1 MDAEHPDVAWI
12 AVPSLVGMT
21 VSEARSAGHHSGV
34 VVTSEHVDGPPLGA
48 LTWPGTWTVTAQR
61 PIPGSHVE
69 RWSTVVIEFKERPGG
84 GGAGDREP
92 RVPLPEPPMM
102 TAERDQ
108 TDEPDEPGENMHQVR

>member
-1 MDAEHPDVAWI
+1 
-12 AVPSLVGMT
+12 
-21 VSEARSAGHHSGV
+21 
-34 VVTSEHVDGPPLGA
+34 
-48 LTWPGTWTVTAQR
+48 
-61 PIPGSHVE
+61 
-69 RWSTVVIEFKERPGG
+69 VVIEFKERPGG